1 MSAKILPWDTLAI
14 QDWKPCTRSP
24 GLDAGLTVLIAQP
37 LHVSKK
43 PGSTVEEREHC
54 VPSISFVLGDFFL
67 RKVMWREEPARK
79 QQTSARSLFQCDLE
93 KMTDLGWSCCQK
105 RWLKRSKPEME
116 IRRMPEAWKKN
127 KLSRYDWLDGFKI
140 KLYQRWAWRGA
151 QNRTEWWC
159 SSRSCLLKE
168 NKM

>member
-1 MSAKILPWDTLAI
+1 MNSWDLWCASDVEITPSRIMSGQNSALRYPIHPRLEAVHSQPRTGW
-14 QDWKPCTRSP
+14 
-24 GLDAGLTVLIAQP
+24 AQP

-43 PGSTVEEREHC
+43 PGSIVEERGHC
-54 VPSISFVLGDFFL
+54 VPSISFVLGDFFQ
-67 RKVMWREEPARK
+67 RKMMWRGELAWK
-79 QQTSARSLFQCDLE
+79 QRTSAGSLFQYNLE

-140 KLYQRWAWRGA
+140 NCTKDELG
-151 QNRTEWWC
+151 
-159 SSRSCLLKE
+159 
-168 NKM
+168 